1 MALFEQPLRFGT
13 SGSVFENS
21 VDPGS
26 MLFGGAGRSNSLGQ
40 ERDGTKGG
48 LFGDKANVL
57 DWFGSPITAGTNSQG
72 LARGAAILWGL
83 WALAG
88 LGGGSAAA
96 SEGGSEGGTALGGGA
111 GEAGGGSGWGD
122 YLRWG
127 QRGYNAYNMLQGGGE
142 PSNGS
147 GVMYP
152 MSRTWPTTA
161 TTATNTNP
169 LTGLSQEDLTR
180 IVSGG

>member
-13 SGSVFENS
+13 SGSVFETS

-72 LARGAAILWGL
+72 LARGAATLWGL

-127 QRGYNAYNMLQGGGE
+127 QRGYNAYNMLQGGG
-142 PSNGS
+142 
-147 GVMYP
+147 
-152 MSRTWPTTA
+152 
-161 TTATNTNP
+161 P
-169 LTGLSQEDLTR
+169 LVQLLRVTSAEFHLLAYIHQLRANDLRHHTGTENADFH
-180 IVSGG
+180 VP